1 MFKRFVT
8 GFINKSSICYVEN
21 IWCQCQ
27 RCESTMKEMV
37 QFVENIMTEKSTT
50 FVDKMENVLVG
61 IEKF

>member
-1 MFKRFVT
+1 
-8 GFINKSSICYVEN
+8 
-21 IWCQCQ
+21 
-27 RCESTMKEMV
+27 MKEMV